1 MGINACLNCVST
13 CCKLEIDLTKEDY
26 ERLKSMGKEYAAV
39 KASDFFLL
47 SFPEYKSKKEFL
59 DNLYS
64 DMYATLKKDSSGYC
78 VFLDQDT
85 RLCTIYENRP
95 QVCREYSN
103 NSKHCKNIR
112 QCIK

>member
-1 MGINACLNCVST
+1 MGVNACLNCVST
-13 CCKLEIDLTKEDY
+13 CCKLQIDLTKQDY
-26 ERLKSMGKEYAAV
+26 ERLKSMGKEDTAI
-39 KASDFFLL
+39 KESDFFLL
-47 SFPEYKSKKEFL
+47 SFPEYESKKEFV

-78 VFLDQDT
+78 VFLDPNT